1 VLRVITRLNAGGPA
15 RHVVWLS
22 EGLRERGWETRLLA
36 GRVPEGEDDLSGF
49 ARERGVEV
57 TEVPDLSR
65 EVRPLRDWESVR
77 RLEAAIED
85 FDPHVVHTHTA
96 KAGFVG
102 RWAALRANRRRLRA
116 GRPLIR
122 VVHTFHGNVLSGYFS
137 PAKSLLFRG
146 IERQL
151 ARRATDAI
159 VVLSPQQREDIVTRF
174 RVAPSE
180 RTFLVP
186 LAIDLSEY
194 ERLPEAGAF
203 RSELGFG
210 ANEFVVGIVGRV
222 APVKN
227 HELFLRAA
235 ALLARRVPGARFV
248 VLGGGAGLEG
258 LRRIA
263 SELGVAERVRFVG
276 LRTDLP
282 AVYAG
287 LDAVALTSLNEGT
300 PLSLIE
306 AMSAG
311 KPVVATDVGGVRDLL
326 TAQWDGPVEARRFVA
341 SPRPRGLLVPSGE
354 VEAFAVALERL
365 AGDRSLRDSLGEAG
379 RLYAFKYHGLP
390 RLLED
395 VDRLYRLTLA
405 R

>member
-1 VLRVITRLNAGGPA
+1 VLRAISRLNAGGPT

-22 EGLRERGWETRLLA
+22 EGLRERGWETQLLA

-65 EVRPLRDWESVR
+65 EVRPLRDWGSVQY
-77 RLEAAIED
+77 LEAAIED
-85 FDPHVVHTHTA
+85 FDPDVVHTHTA

-116 GRPLIR
+116 GRPPIR

-151 ARRATDAI
+151 ARRASDAI

-174 RVAPSE
+174 RVAPPE

-194 ERLPEAGAF
+194 EPLPEAGAF

-248 VLGGGAGLEG
+248 VLGGGAGLTG

-276 LRTDLP
+276 VRTDLS

-311 KPVVATDVGGVRDLL
+311 KPAVATDVGGVRDLL

-365 AGDRSLRDSLGEAG
+365 AGDRSLRHSLGEAG
-379 RLYAFKYHGLP
+379 RLHAFKYHSLP

-395 VDRLYRLTLA
+395 VDRLYRLTLE